1 MASLHWERSSLII
14 SSGSQAALGPAERN
28 RISATLSESCLL
40 ISIIRWYD
48 MVLLLPER
56 CRSHRLRRPASL
68 GKRYDTERL
77 GHRRHRAHDLAQ
89 RYVDD
94 RNRVIQAV
102 RDQKQLAVACKGVV
116 SGVIARAD
124 RNRIE
129 LNRLVWVGQVE
140 DGNETR
146 FSDDVRRTIQS
157 PDLDKYG
164 FAIGRRHRVLQRRAF
179 VRLAR
184 DRCPTGRLAIEYGQ
198 LRSNFF
204 GDGVNNGQLADLTK
218 RSVGPLIHF
227 SRAALRH
234 HHEATAAHVLDRG
247 PAAAGRLHQLNRG
260 NVGVDVEDG
269 NLTGSGEEMIN
280 PAGGGGGAGPVRRQ
294 HHAGF
299 AGLVVRLKRSRAV
312 ITEVSRRKRL
322 NEFDVGR

>member
-1 MASLHWERSSLII
+1 
-14 SSGSQAALGPAERN
+14 
-28 RISATLSESCLL
+28 
-40 ISIIRWYD
+40 

-56 CRSHRLRRPASL
+56 CWSHRLRRPASL
-68 GKRYDTERL
+68 RKSYDTERL

-102 RDQKQLAVACKGVV
+102 RDQKQLAVACEGVV
-116 SGVIARAD
+116 SGVVPRAD

-129 LNRLVWVGQVE
+129 LDWLIWVGQVE

-146 FSDDVRRTIQS
+146 FSNDVRRTIQS

-164 FAIGRRHRVLQRRAF
+164 FAIGRRHRVLPRRAF

-184 DRCPTGRLAIEYGQ
+184 DRCPTGWLAIEYGQ
-198 LRSNFF
+198 LRSKLL

-234 HHEATAAHVLDRG
+234 HHEATAGQVLDRG
-247 PAAAGRLHQLNRG
+247 PTAPSRLHQFHRG
-260 NVGVDVEDG
+260 DVGVDVEDG
-269 NLTGSGEEMIN
+269 DLAGSG
-280 PAGGGGGAGPVRRQ
+280 PAMVM
-294 HHAGF
+294 
-299 AGLVVRLKRSRAV
+299 
-312 ITEVSRRKRL
+312 
-322 NEFDVGR
+322 